1 MLSFD
6 RTPLILQDFVISVA
20 VVNVTVI
27 NLHYLQFLNYL
38 FLDALCHVGLN
49 L

>member
-20 VVNVTVI
+20 VVNVTVTKSLI
-27 NLHYLQFLNYL
+27 LYNSLQIM
-38 FLDALCHVGLN
+38 
-49 L
+49 